1 MRASRA
7 CLKAKS
13 LAQMFRKLKLAGAHP
28 DVLWGIDA
36 QKAQHNGEE
45 MIRLETLMHERAN
58 QVLGSSS
65 SSSYVNGRGPSNM
78 PQPFLFWLQPPH
90 GSAAAS
96 RGGGVRAASSA
107 TAAGLRA
114 IECTI
119 TPNSDSC
126 IVKQQLT
133 KLFMDAGIYEDFELE
148 SDRVEVSLESVLR
161 YADDKQN
168 EHLIQSGSLYIRGEK
183 AVENLRRFSVLLVVE
198 DGVSYLVSLPE
209 TQSVQPTGAGQY
221 TTAVG
226 GGGGGSTA
234 PYVPFKTIIGPNGEV
249 DPDVQDFMTER
260 SLRPFDLRMAGSHSS
275 VERFVVAFERI
286 ERMYE
291 VHRGRAFRP
300 SVCIVLSLKSQDNFV
315 APDGSIVLSV
325 QRMPTWEEFLL
336 GLPQPVWQECVQK
349 HKEWRVGFAPKLQER
364 KRQLIRVAD
373 MFHVHRVTM
382 ESPIAGPTQWQE
394 DLISRFM
401 REEVTIRR
409 ALSKYNVKSDLL
421 KKRGEIRIA
430 EHLFSA
436 LPSSAM
442 PETATAG
449 ARKEIGFRIGGD
461 GRITFNQS
469 MMNTG
474 QMLRVLRDNLKRV
487 ENFQRQHDNA
497 IMALEHVS
505 RHVPVDFSVDTEW
518 KHRAEGNLVLHLD
531 RFVRTIKENETQLGA
546 FLRSV
551 MSREMG
557 TLNAGKVLMPANM
570 PLKKRMVWVVSD
582 RFDTLPSG
590 VVFIPFDVDFDS
602 IKRLLLP
609 RQ

>member
-1 MRASRA
+1 MRVSLA

-45 MIRLETLMHERAN
+45 MIRLETLMHERTN
-58 QVLGSSS
+58 QVLRS
-65 SSSYVNGRGPSNM
+65 SSSYADGRDRNNT
-78 PQPFLFWLQPPH
+78 PQFFLFWLQPSR
-90 GSAAAS
+90 GSAAAGS
-96 RGGGVRAASSA
+96 GVGGRAASSA
-107 TAAGLRA
+107 AAAGLKA

-119 TPNSDSC
+119 TPYSDSR

-133 KLFMDAGIYEDFELE
+133 KLFVDAGIYEDFELE
-148 SDRVEVSLESVLR
+148 GDRVEVSLESVLR
-161 YADDKQN
+161 HADEKQN
-168 EHLIQSGSLYIRGEK
+168 EHIIQSGSLYIRGDK
-183 AVENLRRFSVLLVVE
+183 AVENLRRFSVLLVVEE

-221 TTAVG
+221 TTTVG

-234 PYVPFKTIIGPNGEV
+234 PYVPSKTIIGPNGEV

-260 SLRPFDLRMAGSHSS
+260 GLRPFDLRMAGSHSS

-300 SVCIVLSLKSQDNFV
+300 SVCIVLSLKSYDNFV

-325 QRMPTWEEFLL
+325 QRMPAWEEFLL
-336 GLPQPVWQECVQK
+336 SLPQPVWQECVQK

-373 MFHVHRVTM
+373 MFHVFRVTM
-382 ESPIAGPTQWQE
+382 ESPIAGRTQWQD
-394 DLISRFM
+394 DLLARFM
-401 REEVTIRR
+401 REETTIRR
-409 ALSKYNVKSDLL
+409 AVSKYNLKSNLL
-421 KKRGEIRIA
+421 KKRGEIRIV
-430 EHLFSA
+430 EHLYSA

-442 PETATAG
+442 TTNTAAG

-461 GRITFNQS
+461 GRVTFNHS
-469 MMNTG
+469 IMNTG
-474 QMLRVLRDNLKRV
+474 QMLRVLKDNLKRV
-487 ENFQRQHDNA
+487 ETFQRQHDSA

-518 KHRAEGNLVLHLD
+518 KYRAEGNLVLHLE
-531 RFVRTIKENETQLGA
+531 RFVRTIKENEAQLGA

-551 MSREMG
+551 MSGGMG
-557 TLNAGKVLMPANM
+557 TANAGKVVVPANM
-570 PLKKRMVWVVSD
+570 PVKKRMVWVVSD